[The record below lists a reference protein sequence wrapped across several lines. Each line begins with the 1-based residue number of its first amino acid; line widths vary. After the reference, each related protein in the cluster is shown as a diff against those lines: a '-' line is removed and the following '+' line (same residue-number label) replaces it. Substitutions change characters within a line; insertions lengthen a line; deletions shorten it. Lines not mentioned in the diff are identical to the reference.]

1 MALISSFLPGF
12 TNGISQQPF
21 TLRLNT
27 QGEHQENGIST
38 ISQGLRKRPPS
49 KHLAKVSSTPISNV
63 FVHTVNRDS
72 TERYVFLISS
82 GQLKVYTIDGV
93 EQTVT
98 YGDGAVSYLT
108 TTLPAS
114 SSFAAVTVA
123 DYTWIVN
130 KDKTVAASTTLT
142 PTSPHLYEALVNV
155 KSGNYGKTY
164 SITLNGSVVASYTT
178 PAGTSAGD
186 SPYISTDHI
195 AAQLYLGLIA
205 SSQSTSLLTWSDTN
219 IYTVP
224 AGVTQANF
232 VRVEVAEPVVDGEGN
247 PLDSVYTAQGITW
260 LSATTFAMTTNSSA
274 DATIRL
280 IANVSGSNPWNAVLK
295 GSCIYIGTSTAFTVS
310 CNDGFGNNAMVVI
323 PGKTQKFADLPNVCA
338 VPNVIVQIIG
348 DVTNSFSNYFVKFD
362 TSGGSAGVWKECAAP
377 GISLGLSPTTMP
389 YTVIRNSNGT
399 FTVAKAEWTPRKVG
413 DLTSCTNP
421 SFVGRKLNDVFF
433 YQNRLGFLSDEN
445 LVMSESGK
453 YFNMFRSTVTA
464 LVDSD
469 PIDVTASHTK
479 VSLLNYA
486 IPFNKSLLIFS
497 DQTQFVV
504 PGDTVLTPT
513 TISLKVSTEYPC
525 DANVKPLS
533 AGRNCYFPV
542 TKGNWA
548 AVREYYTNLSYGS
561 GNDDAMEITAHI
573 PNYIPAG
580 TFKIAGSANEDT
592 FALLTKGDTKSI
604 YMYKYFFT
612 SSNEKA
618 QSAWSRW
625 SFGAQDTILNVDFI
639 QSTMYLV
646 ISRPDGVYFESIDCS
661 IGYIGTN
668 EPYPVL
674 LDRKLTITPT
684 TYNAT
689 TGNTEIATSSI
700 PYPVTDGTYFIV
712 AQNGSTTVK
721 PGEYSTGT
729 VDGSKIV
736 FKGNFVGS
744 PVTFGRKYVFDYGIS
759 TITYKL
765 ASGAGGN
772 GGQRSDTE
780 GRLQVR
786 KLSFNYADSGYFRV
800 EVTPRG
806 RDTGSYVYS
815 GKTTG
820 NSSATIGRYAISSGR
835 MIVPILCRN
844 TDAVINVINDSPVP
858 SSLISADWEGFY
870 VKRSSPV

>member
-49 KHLAKVSSTPISNV
+49 KHLAKVSNTPLSNV
-63 FVHTVNRDS
+63 FVHTVNRDL
-72 TERYVFLISS
+72 TERYIFLISS
-82 GQLKVYTIDGV
+82 GQLKVYNIDGV

-98 YGDGAVSYLT
+98 YGDGAVNYLT
-108 TTLPAS
+108 TSLPAS
-114 SSFAAVTVA
+114 SSYAAVTVA

-142 PTSPHLYEALVNV
+142 PTSPRPYEALVNV

-164 SITLNGSVVASYTT
+164 SITLNGGVVASYTT
-178 PAGTSAGD
+178 PNGTTAAD
-186 SPYISTDHI
+186 SPSISTDFI
-195 AAQLYLGLIA
+195 ATQLYNGLIS
-205 SSQSTSLLTWSDTN
+205 SSQSTSVIAYDSTN
-219 IYTVP
+219 IYTLP
-224 AGVTQANF
+224 TGVTQANF
-232 VRVEVAEPVVDGEGN
+232 VRAESAPQPAGGES
-247 PLDSVYTAQGITW
+247 PVYTALAITW
-260 LSATTFAMTTNSSA
+260 LSANTFAFTTNPDAASS
-274 DATIRL
+274 IRI
-280 IANVSGSNPWNAVLK
+280 IANVNGSNPWNAVVK
-295 GSCIYIGTSTAFTVS
+295 GSCIYIGTSTPFTVS

-338 VPNVIVQIIG
+338 VPNVIVEIIG

-377 GISLGLSPTTMP
+377 GISSGLSATTMP
-389 YTVIRNSNGT
+389 YSVIRNSNGT
-399 FTVAKAEWTPRKVG
+399 FTVAKSEWTLRKVG
-413 DLTSCTNP
+413 DLVSCPDP
-421 SFVGRKLNDVFF
+421 SFVGRKLNEVFF

-453 YFNMFRSTVTA
+453 YFNLFRSTVTA

-504 PGDTVLTPT
+504 PGDAVLTPT

-525 DANVKPLS
+525 DATVKPLS

-548 AVREYYTNLSYGS
+548 SVREYYTNLSYGS

-592 FALLTKGDTKSI
+592 FALLTKGDSKSI

-625 SFGAQDTILNVDFI
+625 SFGAQDNILNVDFI

-646 ISRPDGVYFESIDCS
+646 ISRPDGIYFESIDCS
-661 IGYIGTN
+661 VGYIGAN
-668 EPYPVL
+668 EPFPVM
-674 LDRKLTITPT
+674 LDRKISITPS
-684 TYNAT
+684 TYNPT
-689 TGNTEIATSSI
+689 TGNTEILTSSL
-700 PYPVTDGTYFIV
+700 PYSIADGTYFLV
-712 AQNGSTTVK
+712 AQNTSTTIK
-721 PGEYSTGT
+721 PGEFAVGKIS
-729 VDGSKIV
+729 GSKIL
-736 FKGNFVGS
+736 FRGNYSGV
-744 PVTFGRKYVFDYGIS
+744 PCTFGRKYIFSYGVS

-765 ASGAGGN
+765 SSGGGG

-786 KLSFNYADSGYFRV
+786 KLAFNYADSGYFRV
-800 EVTPRG
+800 EVTPKG
-806 RDTGSYVYS
+806 RPTGSYVYS

-820 NSSATIGRYAISSGR
+820 NSSATIGHPSISSGR

-870 VKRSSPV
+870 VKRSSAV